1 MKRLFNRM
9 YLVFVC
15 LLACLTVYFAIVH
28 VNTRMDVE
36 NAGVVLAG
44 YACVLVWALYRIYSL
59 VRAIRNEAEVN
70 DESEK

>member
-1 MKRLFNRM
+1 MKKLISRI
-9 YLVFVC
+9 YLIFMC
-15 LLACLTVYFAIVH
+15 LIACLTIYFAIVH